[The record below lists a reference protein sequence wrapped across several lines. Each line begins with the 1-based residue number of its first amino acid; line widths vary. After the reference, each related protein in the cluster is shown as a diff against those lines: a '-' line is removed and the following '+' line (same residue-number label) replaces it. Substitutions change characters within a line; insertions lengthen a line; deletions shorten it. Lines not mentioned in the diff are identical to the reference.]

1 MVAVMAQ
8 RDARSLD
15 HATLEEMR
23 RLAVKRV
30 LAGEPRIAVA
40 ASLQVHA
47 GTVAKWMMR
56 YYQAG
61 ERVYAAGVYSESELT
76 LDYRFRLAASS
87 RICRPSSRLMPNG
100 FSR

>member
-1 MVAVMAQ
+1 MAR

-30 LAGEPRIAVA
+30 LDGEARIAVA
-40 ASLQVHA
+40 ESLQVHA

-61 ERVYAAGVYSESELT
+61 DHALASTTATRRFAAGVRRNF
-76 LDYRFRLAASS
+76 DQPAASAATKRVRS
-87 RICRPSSRLMPNG
+87 GSG
-100 FSR
+100 